1 MSTDGWLWLFVVL
14 FLLQP
19 IILFIPMAMWVH
31 VQRKRDHRELRAY
44 QWNQTRPIEE
54 VSRDLSSTRRRKGR

>member
-19 IILFIPMAMWVH
+19 IIVIIPVSIWVH
-31 VQRKRDHRELRAY
+31 TQRKRDKRALREY
-44 QWNQTRPIEE
+44 EWNRSRPIEE
-54 VSRDLSSTRRRKGR
+54 VSKDLLSKRNRKGK